1 MKPETAHLLGLAAR
15 SLIDGR
21 HLLDIR
27 MRRLAGRETYL
38 VALHAARAYVVEQTF
53 KFTKTHTGTHRAFSE
68 LAVESGA
75 FPVTLLNLPARA
87 FAYKSWA
94 DYGEQQAP
102 DLNFVPALLD
112 DAELLFRKTCGLVG
126 ADADA
131 LILAAERESRP

>member
-21 HLLDIR
+21 
-27 MRRLAGRETYL
+27 
-38 VALHAARAYVVEQTF
+38 
-53 KFTKTHTGTHRAFSE
+53 
-68 LAVESGA
+68 
-75 FPVTLLNLPARA
+75 PLLNLPARA

-102 DLNFVPALLD
+102 DLNLVPDLLD

-126 ADADA
+126 ADAAA